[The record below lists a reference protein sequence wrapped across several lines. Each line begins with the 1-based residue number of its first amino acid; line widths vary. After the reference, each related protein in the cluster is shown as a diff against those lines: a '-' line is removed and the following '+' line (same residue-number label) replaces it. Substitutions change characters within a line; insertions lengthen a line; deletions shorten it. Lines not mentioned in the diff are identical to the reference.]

1 MKEARQHRFS
11 PPKGAAD
18 LLLIRHGE
26 TQAAIRGQDHPMV
39 EGQGDPALRPEGEA
53 QARAVAERLRAEPIA
68 AIYVTNMQ
76 RTHQTAAP
84 LAAHL
89 GLEPR
94 VERDLR
100 EVFLGDWDGGEFRFR
115 SAENDP
121 AVLRARERHEWGE
134 MPGAETTAAFHER
147 VLRGLQRIAAAH
159 PDELVAVVVHGGVIA
174 ASIALASGSPA
185 FAFTGA
191 DNGSI
196 SRLVVHGNRMIPRGF
211 NDVSHLSGLKQ
222 Q

>member
-1 MKEARQHRFS
+1 MNEARQHRFA
-11 PPKGAAD
+11 PPVGAAD

-26 TQAAIRGQDHPMV
+26 TQAALRGQSFPMID
-39 EGQGDPALRPEGEA
+39 GQGDPALRPEGHA
-53 QARAVAERLRAEPIA
+53 QAEAVAERLKTEPIK
-68 AIYVTNMQ
+68 AIYVTTMQ

-115 SAENDP
+115 AAQNDP
-121 AVLRARERHEWGE
+121 AYVRARDRHEWGE
-134 MPGAETTAAFHER
+134 LPGAETTAQLQAR
-147 VLRGLQRIAAAH
+147 VRAGLLRIAAAH
-159 PDELVAVVVHGGVIA
+159 ADELVAVVVHGGVIA
-174 ASIALASGSPA
+174 AALAIATGSPA
-185 FAFTGA
+185 FAFNGA

-196 SRLVVHGNRMIPRGF
+196 SRLVVRQDQLILRGF
-211 NDVSHLSGLKQ
+211 NDVSHLRP
-222 Q
+222 